1 MGHHLGGSRGGNR
14 YARFWGRGFAVETNA
29 DHSDIGGIRAVIGGD
44 DIIIIITIIVLD
56 DNPTGGTS
64 SSLRDRRTYR
74 GGRRTAAGAAGTLPL
89 SARR

>member
-29 DHSDIGGIRAVIGGD
+29 DHSGNGGTRAVVGGD
-44 DIIIIITIIVLD
+44 DIVIIITTVVLG

-64 SSLRDRRTYR
+64 SSLRDRCTYR
-74 GGRRTAAGAAGTLPL
+74 GGRRAAAGAAGILPL